1 MESVLERH
9 EAQDDRQAVFADLIE
24 RNRDK
29 SVHYVRRSLGC
40 DLDTAED
47 VAQDAFAIAYEK
59 LRQFRAESSL
69 DSWFFTILTRRI
81 HYHRRWKNVRL
92 KWRSFI
98 GAAQETVDHTLEH
111 DPPLQ
116 RHLTMALAELS
127 APQRDVFLLVHAQNF
142 TVREAA
148 GILNIQEGTAKSHL
162 HRSLKKLRKSLETHH
177 EA

>member
-1 MESVLERH
+1 MESVLDRH
-9 EAQDDRQAVFADLIE
+9 EARDDHRAIFADLME

-29 SVHYVRRSLGC
+29 SVHYVRRALGC

-47 VAQDAFAIAYEK
+47 VAQDAFAIAFEK
-59 LRQFRAESSL
+59 LGQFRSESSL

-81 HYHRRWKNVRL
+81 HYHRRWSNVRV

-98 GAAQETVDHTLEH
+98 GAAQETIDHTLER

-116 RHLTMALAELS
+116 KHLAQALAKLS
-127 APQRDVFLLVHAQNF
+127 PPQRDVFLLVHSQNF

-148 GILNIQEGTAKSHL
+148 GILDIQEGTAKSHL
-162 HRSLKKLRKSLETHH
+162 HRSLKKLRCLLETHH